1 MVTIGVIITGIIMV
15 VTQDIITG
23 IDGVAVTMA
32 GTILVMVIT
41 MDTVITMVIIM
52 AIIKGIGMVIGM
64 ASTTTII
71 ITGMV
76 VISRLMYTDHEC
88 L

>member
-15 VTQDIITG
+15 VIQDLITG

-52 AIIKGIGMVIGM
+52 AIIKVIGMVIGM
-64 ASTTTII
+64 VSTTTII

-76 VISRLMYTDHEC
+76 VISRLMYMVHEC

>member
-32 GTILVMVIT
+32 GTILVMAIT
-41 MDTVITMVIIM
+41 MATAIIM

-76 VISRLMYTDHEC
+76 VISRLMYMVHEC

>member
-1 MVTIGVIITGIIMV
+1 MVIIGVIITGIIMV
-15 VTQDIITG
+15 VTQDLITG
-23 IDGVAVTMA
+23 IDGAAVTVV
-32 GTILVMVIT
+32 GTIMVMAIT
-41 MDTVITMVIIM
+41 MATAIIM

-76 VISRLMYTDHEC
+76 VISRLMYMVHEC